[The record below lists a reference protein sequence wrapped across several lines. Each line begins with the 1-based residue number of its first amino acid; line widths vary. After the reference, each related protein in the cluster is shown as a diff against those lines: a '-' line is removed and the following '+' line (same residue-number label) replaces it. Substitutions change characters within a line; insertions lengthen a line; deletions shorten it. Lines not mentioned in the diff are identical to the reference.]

1 MSNII
6 ENLLSRVQNFEANI
20 NKYIREEIED
30 IEPFICDMNAQNQLY
45 ELGVN
50 SDNKK
55 IADYAPYT
63 STTIAIKR
71 LKGQPT
77 NRVTLRDSG
86 DFHASFF
93 LDIDDYKFFI
103 DATDDKVNK
112 LAFKYGENI
121 FGLTDSNINELTW
134 EYIYPMLLDKIK
146 NL

>member
-1 MSNII
+1 MNII
-6 ENLLSRVQNFEANI
+6 EDLIERVQNFEENI
-20 NKYIREEIED
+20 YTYIRAEITD

-45 ELGVN
+45 ELGIN

-77 NRVTLRDSG
+77 NRVTLRDTG

-93 LDIDDYKFFI
+93 LDIDDYKFYI
-103 DATDDKVNK
+103 DSTDDKVNK
-112 LAFKYGENI
+112 LALKYGENI
-121 FGLTDSNINELTW
+121 FGLTDDNI
-134 EYIYPMLLDKIK
+134 YIQF
-146 NL
+146 